1 MIFSACIALLFL
13 LSACATT
20 KPSPEVSRAPDTR
33 LANLQRAAALPWTDD
48 GWCVVQYAS
57 GPWATVVERC
67 FHALDTSR
75 VRFHDT
81 ERRCPVAST
90 DAASLQVMVGMCLL
104 VQPQIVVGAVIV
116 IGAVVVAVAI
126 HEELKAYQLRGS
138 TPKKTG
144 PTAVTKPVA
153 EPASPE
159 PTDDPAPDPRT
170 SPPRKDPPIFIDDGT
185 KRIRCVPYPVPHRGG
200 NALHNRCADAVPL
213 NGLAGADVM
222 LDGKHFDAVQFGTRT
237 LWEVKTD
244 NFDSYAELFQRFVAE
259 KQVQE
264 LLRERDL
271 ARACGFDFRIGV
283 RSAQHKA
290 ALIAEKPELEELI
303 VVMDWC

>member
-1 MIFSACIALLFL
+1 VLL

-20 KPSPEVSRAPDTR
+20 KPSPNEPVVHSPR

-48 GWCVVQYAS
+48 GRCVVQYAS

-75 VRFHDT
+75 IRFHDT
-81 ERRCPVAST
+81 ERRCPVASA

-104 VQPQIVVGAVIV
+104 VQPQLVVGAVIV
-116 IGAVVVAVAI
+116 IGAVVVAYAI
-126 HEELKAYQLRGS
+126 HEELKAYQLSGN
-138 TPKKTG
+138 TPKKPS
-144 PTAVTKPVA
+144 PTVVTKPVA

-159 PTDDPAPDPRT
+159 PTEDPVPDPRT

-200 NALHNRCADAVPL
+200 NALHDRCADAVPL

-222 LDGKHFDAVQFGTRT
+222 LDGKRFDAVQFGTRT
-237 LWEVKTD
+237 LWEIKTD
-244 NFDSYAELFQRFVAE
+244 NFDSYPDQFQKFLVT
-259 KQVQE
+259 KQQVPE

-283 RSAQHKA
+283 RSAKHKK
-290 ALIAEKPELEELI
+290 ALEREAQELEGLI

>member
-1 MIFSACIALLFL
+1 MSLRACLALLFL

-20 KPSPEVSRAPDTR
+20 KPSPNEPVVHSPR

-48 GWCVVQYAS
+48 GRCVVQYAS

-75 VRFHDT
+75 IRFNDA
-81 ERRCPVAST
+81 ERRCPVASV

-116 IGAVVVAVAI
+116 IGAVVVAYAI

-138 TPKKTG
+138 TPKKPS
-144 PTAVTKPVA
+144 PTVVTKPVA
-153 EPASPE
+153 EPASPDLTE
-159 PTDDPAPDPRT
+159 DPAPDPRT

-185 KRIRCVPYPVPHRGG
+185 KRIKCVAVPVPHLGG
-200 NALHNRCADAVPL
+200 DALHNRCADAVPL
-213 NGLAGADVM
+213 NGFPGRDV
-222 LDGKHFDAVQFGTRT
+222 LIDGKRFDAVQFGTRT

-244 NFDSYAELFQRFVAE
+244 NFDSYPGRFQEFMAE
-259 KQVQE
+259 KQVPE

-271 ARACGFDFRIGV
+271 ARACGFDFRVGV
-283 RSAQHKA
+283 RSAKHKE
-290 ALIAEKPELEELI
+290 ALGARAPDLKELI

>member
-1 MIFSACIALLFL
+1 MTFRASLALLFL
-13 LSACATT
+13 LSACATA

-48 GWCVVQYAS
+48 GRCVVQYAS

-81 ERRCPVAST
+81 ERRCPVASA
-90 DAASLQVMVGMCLL
+90 DAASLQMMVGMCLL
-104 VQPQIVVGAVIV
+104 VQPQLALGAVVV

-126 HEELKAYQLRGS
+126 HEQLKAYELRGGR
-138 TPKKTG
+138 PKR
-144 PTAVTKPVA
+144 PRPAPVTKPVA
-153 EPASPE
+153 EPASQAPME
-159 PTDDPAPDPRT
+159 DPAPDPRT
-170 SPPRKDPPIFIDDGT
+170 SPPRRDPPIFVDDGP
-185 KRIRCVPYPVPHRGG
+185 KRIKCVAVPVPHLGG
-200 NALHNRCADAVPL
+200 DALHDRCADAVPL
-213 NGLAGADVM
+213 NGFPGRDV
-222 LDGKHFDAVQFGTRT
+222 LIDGKRFDAVQFGTRT

-244 NFDSYAELFQRFVAE
+244 NFDSYPEPFQEIVAK
-259 KQVQE
+259 KQVPE
-264 LLRERDL
+264 LRRERDL

-283 RSAQHKA
+283 RSAKHKK
-290 ALIAEKPELEELI
+290 ALEQEARDLEKSI